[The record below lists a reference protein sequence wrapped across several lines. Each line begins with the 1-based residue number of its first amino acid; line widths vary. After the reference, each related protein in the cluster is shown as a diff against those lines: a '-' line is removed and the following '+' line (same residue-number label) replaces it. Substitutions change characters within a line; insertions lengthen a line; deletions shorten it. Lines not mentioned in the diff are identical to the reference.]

1 MEMKTNEELM
11 KEAIALEEELQ
22 FPKFNNQMALD
33 LGLLLVQR
41 SKEQGHALTIDIT
54 KCGQQIFHYS
64 FDGTLPDNDEW
75 VKRKNRV
82 VNRLHHSSFYFHCYL
97 AQEGKTIDERYH
109 ISAYDFSPYGGAFP
123 LIVKNTG
130 VIGTITVSGLPQEE
144 DHAFVVT
151 GIRAY
156 LDTLK

>member
-1 MEMKTNEELM
+1 MKTNEELM
-11 KEAIALEEELQ
+11 KEALAEEEELQ
-22 FPKFNNQMALD
+22 FPRFNNEMALD
-33 LGLLLVQR
+33 LGMTLVKR
-41 SKEQGHALTIDIT
+41 CKEAGHALTIDIT

-75 VKRKNRV
+75 IKRKINV

-97 AQEGKTIDERYH
+97 EQEQKTIDERYH
-109 ISAYDFSPYGGAFP
+109 ISAYEYSPYGGCFP
-123 LIVKNTG
+123 LIVKDVG

-144 DHAFVVT
+144 DHAFCVA

-156 LDTLK
+156 LETLK